1 MNLEKKKPVEL
12 TNEELYMLVEQIT
25 KTMVLRKQMVNIIA
39 EPKDLVHDVLTY
51 LYDKSARGKIGIDEI
66 KENTMKHFQNILY
79 KEVTNTINYQLRKP
93 KVQRFI
99 NDTVSLEE
107 PIKNQED
114 SYFTMGDVIEGYDSL
129 KELEEEQY
137 VESVLNRF
145 SDTIKDDNVKIILDM
160 GNKKCSLSLSY
171 RNIARAYFNL
181 FEGKKLTSKDFNEV
195 FFNETTKHTLE
206 DKSVKGILTDFRK
219 YIKQNNILKGE
230 II

>member
-206 DKSVKGILTDFRK
+206 DKSVKSILTDFRK